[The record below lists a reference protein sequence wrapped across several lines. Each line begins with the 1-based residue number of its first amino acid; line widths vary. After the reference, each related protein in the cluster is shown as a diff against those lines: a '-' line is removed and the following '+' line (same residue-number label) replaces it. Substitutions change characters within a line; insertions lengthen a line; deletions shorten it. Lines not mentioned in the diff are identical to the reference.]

1 MCQQSIKKVAMRR
14 DCEKEHEGDEMI
26 PRAGRRGVI
35 ETVAH
40 LGAWRAGRWR
50 SNRPPRPRGRCR
62 TASSACRR
70 PSRRGASFVNY
81 IQSADLTGNKTPD
94 ERRARRSDDRAPVP
108 ARCLRRSRAS
118 PFRPV
123 RRPGLASRELARPV
137 RPAGRYRSILLGLS
151 LFSRRFRGRE
161 GAWVQQPTRIAKNR
175 VDETSRRKIDLG
187 SRFVRK
193 NVFASYGLLVFKK
206 AKWRKKLRRA

>member
-1 MCQQSIKKVAMRR
+1 MCQQRVKKVAMRR

-118 PFRPV
+118 LFRPV
-123 RRPGLASRELARPV
+123 RRPGLASRELARLV
-137 RPAGRYRSILLGLS
+137 RSARRYRLNPPGFVTFFPAFPRPRGGSGATTNENREES
-151 LFSRRFRGRE
+151 RGRDIE
-161 GAWVQQPTRIAKNR
+161 TENR
-175 VDETSRRKIDLG
+175 P
-187 SRFVRK
+187 RFAVR
-193 NVFASYGLLVFKK
+193 
-206 AKWRKKLRRA
+206 

>member
-1 MCQQSIKKVAMRR
+1 MCQQSVKKVAMRR
-14 DCEKEHEGDEMI
+14 DCEKEHEGDEMT

-40 LGAWRAGRWR
+40 LGAWRVGRWR

-193 NVFASYGLLVFKK
+193 NVLTSYG
-206 AKWRKKLRRA
+206 

>member
-1 MCQQSIKKVAMRR
+1 MCQQSVKKVAMRR
-14 DCEKEHEGDEMI
+14 DCEKEHEGDEMG

-40 LGAWRAGRWR
+40 LGAWRVGRWR

-118 PFRPV
+118 LFRPV
-123 RRPGLASRELARPV
+123 RRPGFASRELARPV
-137 RPAGRYRSILLGLS
+137 RPAGAIVQSSGGFVTFFPAFPRTRGGLGATNQQNREES
-151 LFSRRFRGRE
+151 RGRDIE
-161 GAWVQQPTRIAKNR
+161 TENR
-175 VDETSRRKIDLG
+175 P
-187 SRFVRK
+187 RFAVR
-193 NVFASYGLLVFKK
+193 
-206 AKWRKKLRRA
+206 